1 MLDCYKKFVERK
13 EIIKDIN
20 YFYNQIKDLICNDFF
35 GQYQFSVRKKLPQ
48 PTYRVVNYLSQ
59 CDKTRLQFNNDTIIV
74 TFSVGNSDSR
84 VSITKPIYK
93 NYKIDGITFYLN
105 IVLSKQ
111 ESKSRM
117 VYKENSIFRELR
129 KHINA
134 INEYYVKKLR
144 KSEELKYKTIY
155 NRILK
160 LKRSYY
166 SDWNKLIELV
176 TECVN
181 PKFNNNL
188 CLFKPIIEGMNNGLP
203 LVFKMLHQTKFFR
216 NYEHQ
221 RQIKYHRFIKS
232 LKKECLDEKELL
244 ELSKDLAVCFGH
256 HIENYSD
263 CLKFIE
269 NVINHFNTI
278 CYVKEMKI
286 NKFASKVWSKEQ
298 PDSTQVGLMVY
309 GVSSLSYEDRRVA
322 KKNGL
327 KDPDFIFDDEIN
339 YIEEK

>member
-1 MLDCYKKFVERK
+1 MVNCYTQFIEKK

-20 YFYNQIKDLICNDFF
+20 YFYDQIRDLICNEFF
-35 GQYQFSVRKKLPQ
+35 GQYQYHKRKKMNP
-48 PTYRVVNYLSQ
+48 PMYKIEGYLSQ

-74 TFSVGNSDSR
+74 TFSTDSKNSR
-84 VSITKPIYK
+84 VAITKPIYK
-93 NYKIDGITFYLN
+93 NYKIDGITFYIN
-105 IVLSKQ
+105 VVLSKQ
-111 ESKSRM
+111 ESKSKM
-117 VYKENSIFRELR
+117 IYKENDIFRDLR

-134 INEYYVKKLR
+134 VNEYYVKKLR
-144 KSEELKYKTIY
+144 KSEEEKYKTIY
-155 NRILK
+155 NRILR
-160 LKRSYY
+160 LKKSYY
-166 SDWNKLIELV
+166 NDWNKLIELV

-203 LVFKMLHQTKFFR
+203 MVFKMIHQTQFFK

-221 RQIKYHRFIKS
+221 KQIKYNRFIKYI
-232 LKKECLDEKELL
+232 KREILDNNELIDL
-244 ELSKDLAVCFGH
+244 TNELAWCFGH
-256 HIENYSD
+256 HIYNYSD

-286 NKFASKVWSKEQ
+286 NKFASNVWSKES
-298 PDSTQVGLMVY
+298 P
-309 GVSSLSYEDRRVA
+309 GVIFMSYEDRQIA

-327 KDPDFIFDDEIN
+327 RDPDFVFENDIN
-339 YIEEK
+339 YVEEK